1 MRPDHIVG
9 LLIATSLSLPTLALG
24 ADSLKEVFSEGK
36 VSGAIRSYYN
46 FRDFE
51 TKLDTS
57 AFALGGYLHAETAP
71 LRGFTLGGTFYVS
84 DDVGTRSKNPA
95 RRNPNLPGQAYTLG
109 EAYLQYRGFDT
120 LFTIGRQKLDTPFAN
135 PSDAFMIPVTFEAV
149 SLSNSSIKN
158 LTLSVHYL
166 DRIKNRPDDEF
177 TDIGRFVPRRLGVKE
192 TADAGTG
199 IVSAVYNEKTLKL
212 QTWGY
217 LFADLFHIAYLQAD
231 YAFPAVWGGV
241 IPEIV
246 GQYIY
251 EGNNGDDL
259 FADVDVNGFGV
270 KIGGKRG
277 PLDLSFAYNHV
288 IAEGGTFRNG
298 AVLAPFSFAT
308 GPMFT
313 NSMVETLENSDAGDA
328 FRVAL
333 EYKFREYF
341 ITKVSFVAYERDVA
355 VDTTETDVDFTY
367 GFEDF
372 LEGLSFRVRLGLIN
386 SGTDSARLLELRPQL
401 QYVF

>member
-1 MRPDHIVG
+1 MRTNHIVG
-9 LLIATSLSLPTLALG
+9 LLIATSLSVPTLALG
-24 ADSLKEVFSEGK
+24 ADSLKEVISEGK

-46 FRDFE
+46 FRDFD

-57 AFALGGYLHAETAP
+57 AFALGGYLHAETGP
-71 LRGFTLGGTFYVS
+71 LYGFNLGGTFYIS

-120 LFTIGRQKLDTPFAN
+120 VFTIGRQKLDTPFAN

-149 SLSNSSIKN
+149 GFSNTSIKN

-177 TDIGRFVPRRLGVKE
+177 TDIGRFVPRRLGVTE

-199 IVSAVYNEKTLKL
+199 IVGAVYSEKTLKL

-217 LFADLFHIAYLQAD
+217 LFSDLFHIAYLQAD

-241 IPEIV
+241 IPEV
-246 GQYIY
+246 AGQYIY

-259 FADVDVNGFGV
+259 FGDVDVNGFGV

-277 PLDLSFAYNHV
+277 PLGLSFAFNHV
-288 IAEGGTFRNG
+288 IAEGGSFRNG

-313 NSMVETLENSDAGDA
+313 NSMVETLENSDAGNA

-341 ITKVSFVAYERDVA
+341 ITKVSFVAYERDAV

-367 GFEDF
+367 VFTDF

-386 SGTDSARLLELRPQL
+386 SGTDSAKLLELRPQL